1 MMPASTAKWD
11 DLSIESPLDSSLDSS
26 QLDQISL
33 ELELVTIAIAALT
46 RIDRLE
52 IEQIAQELQVESTID
67 HWFNEWPDCQHSS
80 PKQID
85 LAQIRSRISILH
97 HLAQKYQMVVR
108 QNMNYWQQIV
118 QFNRLP
124 LESPALAEYI
134 SNFINICQARLDRQQ
149 THSTDELSQAA
160 LNLLIELLFY
170 SSSNGHRR
178 LWNALLHRS
187 HATATPPKPT

>member
-11 DLSIESPLDSSLDSS
+11 DLSIESPLNSS
-26 QLDQISL
+26 QLHQISL

-46 RIDRLE
+46 RIDRVE
-52 IEQIAQELQVESTID
+52 IEQIAQELQVVSTIAD
-67 HWFNEWPDCQHSS
+67 WLNEWPDRQISS
-80 PKQID
+80 SQQID
-85 LAQIRSRISILH
+85 LAQIRSRISIVH
-97 HLAQKYQMVVR
+97 HLAQKYQTVVR

-124 LESPALAEYI
+124 VESPALADYI
-134 SNFINICQARLDRQQ
+134 DNFINIYQTRLDREII
-149 THSTDELSQAA
+149 HSTEELSQAA

-170 SSSNGHRR
+170 SSTNGHLR

-187 HATATPPKPT
+187 HSTSTPPKPT